1 MAKSV
6 SKFRKNKVYADDYNE
21 RYSEKEQIK
30 RSKPRDEYRP
40 IKAYEVLE
48 QLWNETETRKYRN

>member
-21 RYSEKEQIK
+21 KYSEKEQTK

-40 IKAYEVLE
+40 IKAYEALE
-48 QLWNETETRKYRN
+48 QEWNNSSGKYRN